1 MYADRKQ
8 FSERFSEK
16 NTLQEEEWVR
26 YFLKHGSAISIVKTR
41 KARNLIQNGISTNFR
56 GMHHHCCMLQN
67 LKEGFG

>member
-16 NTLQEEEWVR
+16 NTLQDEEWVQ
-26 YFLKHGSAISIVKTR
+26 YFLKHGSAISIIKTR

-56 GMHHHCCMLQN
+56 GMLYDCCI
-67 LKEGFG
+67 LKRM